1 MVVIFET
8 ISPFN
13 YTVIISMKKL
23 LAFLTLC
30 LALTTAFAHPQDGM
44 SPEDLMRY
52 YAKVFNEENIPALEE
67 VYTFPHVKI
76 NNGKLTTVE
85 NKDTPVI
92 DYIGLKKTPWKY
104 SKLNQVK
111 VLAEGANSALVE
123 LDFSRYDKND
133 KEFLRSTGFYV
144 LTKDK
149 GYWQILSL
157 INTGNLAGAVSNK

>member
-1 MVVIFET
+1 
-8 ISPFN
+8 
-13 YTVIISMKKL
+13 MKKL
-23 LAFLTLC
+23 LVLFILC
-30 LALTTAFAHPQDGM
+30 LAFTSAYAHPQDGM

-52 YAKVFNEENIPALEE
+52 YIKVFNDENIPALED
-67 VYTFPHVKI
+67 VYAFPHVKS

-104 SKLNQVK
+104 SKLNHVK
-111 VLAEGANSALVE
+111 VLVEGSNSALVE
-123 LDFSRYDKND
+123 LNFSRYDKDD

-149 GYWQILSL
+149 GYWQIVSL
-157 INTGNLAGAVSNK
+157 INTGNIAGATSNK

>member
-1 MVVIFET
+1 
-8 ISPFN
+8 
-13 YTVIISMKKL
+13 
-23 LAFLTLC
+23 
-30 LALTTAFAHPQDGM
+30 
-44 SPEDLMRY
+44 
-52 YAKVFNEENIPALEE
+52 VFNEENIPALEE
-67 VYTFPHVKI
+67 VYAFPHVKI

-123 LDFSRYDKND
+123 LDFSRYDKDD

-149 GYWQILSL
+149 GYWQIVSL

>member
-1 MVVIFET
+1 
-8 ISPFN
+8 
-13 YTVIISMKKL
+13 MKKL
-23 LAFLTLC
+23 LALFTLC

-44 SPEDLMRY
+44 TPEDLMRY
-52 YAKVFNEENIPALEE
+52 YVKVFNDENIPALED

-85 NKDTPVI
+85 NKNTPVI
-92 DYIGLKKTPWKY
+92 DYVGLKKTPWKY
-104 SKLNQVK
+104 SKINQIK

-123 LDFSRYDKND
+123 LDFSRIDKDD
-133 KEFLRSTGFYV
+133 KEFLRSTVFYV

-157 INTGNLAGAVSNK
+157 NSIGYVAGASSNK

>member
-1 MVVIFET
+1 
-8 ISPFN
+8 
-13 YTVIISMKKL
+13 MKKF
-23 LAFLTLC
+23 LALMTLC
-30 LALTTAFAHPQDGM
+30 LAFTSADAHPQDGM
-44 SPEDLMRY
+44 TPEDLMRY

-123 LDFSRYDKND
+123 LDFSRYDKDD

-149 GYWQILSL
+149 GYWQIVSL

>member
-1 MVVIFET
+1 
-8 ISPFN
+8 
-13 YTVIISMKKL
+13 MKKI
-23 LAFLTLC
+23 LAFFALFI
-30 LALTTAFAHPQDGM
+30 ALTTAFAHPQDGM
-44 SPEDLMRY
+44 SPEDLVRY
-52 YAKVFNEENIPALEE
+52 YIKVFNDENIPALEE
-67 VYTFPHVKI
+67 VYAFPHVKV
-76 NNGKLTTVE
+76 NNGKLTNVE

-123 LDFSRYDKND
+123 LDFSRYDKDD

-149 GYWQILSL
+149 GYWQIVSL
-157 INTGNLAGAVSNK
+157 INTSNIAGATSNK

>member
-1 MVVIFET
+1 
-8 ISPFN
+8 
-13 YTVIISMKKL
+13 MKKI
-23 LAFLTLC
+23 LAFFALFI
-30 LALTTAFAHPQDGM
+30 ALTTAFAHPQDGM

-52 YAKVFNEENIPALEE
+52 YIQVFNDENIPALED
-67 VYTFPHVKI
+67 VYAFPHVKV

-104 SKLNQVK
+104 SKLNHVK

-123 LDFSRYDKND
+123 LNFSQYDKD
-133 KEFLRSTGFYV
+133 AKEFLRSTGFYV

-149 GYWQILSL
+149 GYWQIVSLYSIGYVAGASSNKSHLSL
-157 INTGNLAGAVSNK
+157 LNPKSV

>member
-44 SPEDLMRY
+44 SPEVLIHY
-52 YAKVFNEENIPALEE
+52 FVKAFNDENIPALEE
-67 VYTFPHVKI
+67 VYAFPHVKI
-76 NNGKLTTVE
+76 INGKLTRFDTKE
-85 NKDTPVI
+85 TPVY
-92 DYIGLKKTPWKY
+92 DFVGLKKTGWKY
-104 SKLNQVK
+104 TKINQVK

-123 LDFSRYDKND
+123 LDFSRMNND
-133 KEFLRSTGFYV
+133 NKDYFQGVAYYV
-144 LTKDK
+144 LTKDQ
-149 GYWQILSL
+149 GFWQILSL
-157 INTGNLAGAVSNK
+157 STMGYVAGAVSNK

>member
-1 MVVIFET
+1 
-8 ISPFN
+8 
-13 YTVIISMKKL
+13 MKKI
-23 LAFLTLC
+23 LAFFALFI
-30 LALTTAFAHPQDGM
+30 ALTTAFAHPQDGM
-44 SPEDLMRY
+44 SPEDLVRY
-52 YAKVFNEENIPALEE
+52 YIKVFNDENIPALEE
-67 VYTFPHVKI
+67 VYAFPHVKV
-76 NNGKLTTVE
+76 NNGKLTNVE

-123 LDFSRYDKND
+123 LDFSRYDKDD

-149 GYWQILSL
+149 GYWQIVSL
-157 INTGNLAGAVSNK
+157 INTGNIAGATSNK

>member
-1 MVVIFET
+1 
-8 ISPFN
+8 
-13 YTVIISMKKL
+13 MKKI
-23 LAFLTLC
+23 LAFFALFI
-30 LALTTAFAHPQDGM
+30 ALTTAFAHPQDGM

-52 YAKVFNEENIPALEE
+52 YIQVFNDENIPALED
-67 VYTFPHVKI
+67 VYAFPHVKV

-104 SKLNQVK
+104 SKLNHVK

-123 LDFSRYDKND
+123 LNFSRYDKD
-133 KEFLRSTGFYV
+133 AKEFLRSTGFYV

-149 GYWQILSL
+149 GYWQIVSL
-157 INTGNLAGAVSNK
+157 INTGNLAGATSNK

>member
-1 MVVIFET
+1 
-8 ISPFN
+8 
-13 YTVIISMKKL
+13 MKKL
-23 LAFLTLC
+23 LAFFTLC
-30 LALTTAFAHPQDGM
+30 LAFTSAYAHPQDGM

-67 VYTFPHVKI
+67 VYAFPHVKI
-76 NNGKLTTVE
+76 NNGKLTNVE

-92 DYIGLKKTPWKY
+92 DYVGLKKTPWKY

-123 LDFSRYDKND
+123 LDFSRYDKDD
-133 KEFLRSTGFYV
+133 KEFLRTTGFYV

-149 GYWQILSL
+149 GYWQIVSL

>member
-1 MVVIFET
+1 
-8 ISPFN
+8 
-13 YTVIISMKKL
+13 MKKL

-30 LALTTAFAHPQDGM
+30 LAFTSAYAHPQDGM

-52 YAKVFNEENIPALEE
+52 YLKVFNEENIPALEE
-67 VYTFPHVKI
+67 VYAFPHVKI

-123 LDFSRYDKND
+123 LDFSRINND
-133 KEFLRSTGFYV
+133 NKDYFQGVAYYV
-144 LTKDK
+144 LTKDQ

-157 INTGNLAGAVSNK
+157 STMGYVAGAVSNK